1 MSEAP
6 FEEPIAIVTAGGMN
20 PQIIINAL
28 SARFPNVTVIEEQPE
43 PKSVL
48 LKRRAKKL
56 GWINAGG
63 QLATMI
69 VSRFGKK
76 FAATRQTDI
85 LKEFAVSAEQNP
97 HVPVIHVASVNTPDF
112 LDAVRTVSPA
122 VIFTVSC
129 RILSARTLAALPCPV
144 VNFHAGINPAY
155 RGQMGGYWSLVSGD
169 AGNFGATVHLV
180 DAGID
185 TGETLYEK
193 RVTPSKSDTMLTYP
207 LLLTASCTDIAVK
220 AVEDVLSHRAAP
232 YKPSGPSKMY
242 YNPPIWTW
250 LWNGVSKGIW

>member
-43 PKSVL
+43 PKSLL

-69 VSRFGKK
+69 VSRLGKK
-76 FAATRQTDI
+76 FAAARQTEI

-155 RGQMGGYWSLVSGD
+155 RGQMGGYWSLVYGD

-193 RVTPSKSDTMLTYP
+193 RVTPSKSDNMLTYP

-220 AVEDVLSHRAAP
+220 AVDDVLSHRAAP
-232 YKPSGPSKMY
+232 YKPTGPSKMY

>member
-1 MSEAP
+1 MSESS
-6 FEEPIAIVTAGGMN
+6 FEQPIAILTAGGMN
-20 PQIIINAL
+20 PQIMINAL

-43 PKSVL
+43 PKSLL

-69 VSRFGKK
+69 VSRLGKK
-76 FAATRQTDI
+76 FAAARQTEI
-85 LKEFAVSAEQNP
+85 LNEFAVSAEQNP
-97 HVPVIHVASVNTPDF
+97 RVPVIHVASVNTPDF

-122 VIFTVSC
+122 AIFTVSC

-144 VNFHAGINPAY
+144 VNFHAGINPTY

-169 AGNFGATVHLV
+169 AGNFGTTVHLV

-185 TGETLYEK
+185 TGDTLYEK

-207 LLLTASCTDIAVK
+207 LLLTASCTDIAIK
-220 AVEDVLSHRAAP
+220 AVEDVLASRAAP

>member
-1 MSEAP
+1 MSEAS
-6 FEEPIAIVTAGGMN
+6 FEQPIAIVTAGGMN
-20 PQIIINAL
+20 PQIMINAL
-28 SARFPNVTVIEEQPE
+28 AARFPNVTVIEEQPE

-69 VSRFGKK
+69 VSRLGKK
-76 FAATRQTDI
+76 FAAARQTEI

-144 VNFHAGINPAY
+144 INFHAGINPAY

-169 AGNFGATVHLV
+169 ANNFGATVHLV

-207 LLLTASCTDIAVK
+207 LLLTASCTDIAIK
-220 AVEDVLSHRAAP
+220 AVEDVLASRAAT